1 MQKLTILH
9 VSDFHFTDTEL
20 NYSQLRQSNELF
32 TKKSIGL
39 FNLKLK
45 RARHFKLSQQAKILT
60 KLLTLTWDYLIITGD
75 LTSLASETEFCLAK
89 EKLSPLIK
97 KGPVIII
104 PGNHDYY
111 TPKALVQD
119 FFKLHFSENNPGI
132 NKNDSGQ
139 LPLIQLNDHIIVFSV
154 NMVQPAPFY
163 SSRGYLSNEV
173 LTQYQ
178 DLFKTEYKGHI
189 KIAIGHYPVFLPKGI
204 TEGYLHS
211 FTGKKQLR
219 SFLLENDI
227 HLYLHGHIH
236 KSWSFSPEVKNPL
249 ISINS
254 GGACRY
260 ANGEWAGFHQIEIN
274 DQKIEINRRLV

>member
-9 VSDFHFTDTEL
+9 VSDFHFTDIEM
-20 NYSQLRQSNELF
+20 NYSQLRRSNELL

-45 RARHFKLSQQAKILT
+45 RAKHFKLNHQAKIIK
-60 KLLTLTWDYLIITGD
+60 KLEALSWDYLIITGD
-75 LTSLASETEFCLAK
+75 LTSLATETEFQLAK
-89 EKLSPLIK
+89 EKLAPLTD
-97 KGPVIII
+97 KGSVIII

-111 TPKALVQD
+111 TPKALAAD
-119 FFKLHFSENNPGI
+119 LFNLHFSKNKPGI
-132 NKNDSGQ
+132 NKNDSSQ
-139 LPLIQLNDHIIVFSV
+139 LPLIQLNDHIVALSV

-163 SSRGYLSNEV
+163 SSRGYLSTDV

-178 DLFKTEYKGHI
+178 DLLKTKYKDHI

-204 TEGYLHS
+204 KEGYFHS

-219 SFLLENDI
+219 NFLLENGI

-236 KSWSFSPEVKNPL
+236 KSWSFKPDVKNSL

-254 GGACRY
+254 GGSFRY
-260 ANGEWAGFHQIEIN
+260 SDGEWAGFHQIEIN
-274 DQKIEINRRLV
+274 DQKIEIIRCLV